1 MNGDSERNSNNLKKK
16 NEKILQ
22 LFLTQ
27 SGIRTRKNELKQRKR
42 NTGQSSVMICY
53 VPVYF
58 YSHLFIL
65 FYGTGSIL
73 GTMIGIFGTTFNN
86 RLRMKELRDL
96 VQNTASANGKNLNHP
111 PFDVEAL
118 SREISTSIKQQFA
131 EYSSSDLQ
139 SSHGNGEKRLQ
150 ELLTQIQDSFVA
162 QSNAHIQLE
171 TLLATHLTGE
181 GSNKPL
187 VLGETELKALLGVQK
202 RDFTSLIVTSSI
214 LIPICTWALCKFLNL

>member
-1 MNGDSERNSNNLKKK
+1 MNGDFVRNSSNLKKK

-22 LFLTQ
+22 LFLTR
-27 SGIRTRKNELKQRKR
+27 SGIRTRRNEPKQRKL
-42 NTGQSSVMICY
+42 NTGLSSVNIIY
-53 VPVYF
+53 VPLLN
-58 YSHLFIL
+58 SNLLIL
-65 FYGTGSIL
+65 LYGSGSIL

-96 VQNTASANGKNLNHP
+96 VQDTASANGKNLNHAP
-111 PFDVEAL
+111 IDVEAL
-118 SREISTSIKQQFA
+118 SKEISNSIKQQFA
-131 EYSSSDLQ
+131 EYSSSALQ
-139 SSHGNGEKRLQ
+139 SSHGEGEKRLQ

-181 GSNKPL
+181 GNNKPL
-187 VLGETELKALLGVQK
+187 VLGERELTALLGVQK
-202 RDFTSLIVTSSI
+202 RDLTSLIVTSSI